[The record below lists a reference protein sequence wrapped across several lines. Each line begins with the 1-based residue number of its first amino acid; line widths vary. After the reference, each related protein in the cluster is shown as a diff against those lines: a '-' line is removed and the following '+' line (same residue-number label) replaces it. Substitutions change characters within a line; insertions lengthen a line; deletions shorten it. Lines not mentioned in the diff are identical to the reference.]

1 MTIGGWLVATAP
13 PAPVTRD
20 GAQAAAR
27 SELSKRAYHRNDPSL
42 IERGVV
48 WLLKKLGKLLDNS
61 VNHAPGHSVGLLL
74 IIAILAG
81 VIVLIAARVG
91 VLRRSRHIDT
101 AIFSVEETTARDH
114 RERAQGF
121 ADTGEWALAVREWL
135 RAIARE
141 LEQRGVLDPRPGRT
155 ADELSREAGARLP
168 ALIDELGTATS
179 AFDAIWYGGRP
190 ATATDEQLL
199 RDLDATVAGSHRS
212 LAVAR

>member
-1 MTIGGWLVATAP
+1 MTNGRWLVATAP

-42 IERGVV
+42 VERGLL

-61 VNHAPGHSVGLLL
+61 VNHAPGHAIGLLL
-74 IIAILAG
+74 IIAIAAG
-81 VIVLIAARVG
+81 VVVLIAARVG
-91 VLRRSRHIDT
+91 VVRRSRHIDT
-101 AIFSVEETTARDH
+101 AIFSLEETTARDH
-114 RERAQGF
+114 RERAQQF

-155 ADELSREAGARLP
+155 AAELCREAGARLP
-168 ALIDELGTATS
+168 ALIDDLRTATS
-179 AFDAIWYGGRP
+179 TFDAVWYGGRL
-190 ATATDEQLL
+190 ATADDEHLL
-199 RDLDATVAGSHRS
+199 GGLDARVAGSHRS
-212 LAVAR
+212 LAAAR

>member
-20 GAQAAAR
+20 GAQSAAR

-42 IERGVV
+42 FERGLV
-48 WLLKKLGKLLDNS
+48 WLLKRLGKVLDSS
-61 VNHAPGHSVGLLL
+61 VNHAPGHGIGLLL
-74 IIAILAG
+74 IVAIIAGL
-81 VIVLIAARVG
+81 VVLITARVG
-91 VLRRSRHIDT
+91 VLRRSRHVDT
-101 AIFSVEETTARDH
+101 AIFSVEETTAREH
-114 RERAQGF
+114 RENAQRF

-155 ADELSREAGARLP
+155 AVELSREAGARLP
-168 ALIDELGTATS
+168 ALTDDLRMATA

-190 ATATDEQLL
+190 ATAADEQLL
-199 RDLDATVAGSHRS
+199 RGLDATVAGSHRS